1 MASKEYLF
9 NKHPWPSAA
18 ANQRMALEEG
28 IIALDGDRL
37 LNTAIHDLSTYFAE
51 RFKFDMPALL
61 TDKIVVDQREAIIEV
76 GNDRNL
82 AHARGFVAT
91 GTLVEVSVPFEG
103 DALCFDIQPTT
114 FTFNLPRGEA
124 HDHLLTF
131 YVEGVDLIAD
141 QVRAQIQQ
149 TLNDISQNLRYLRS
163 DCDRFNANL
172 YSYAHS
178 LIQRRRR
185 KLLSDRNLVTDLG
198 FKLKERDD
206 APATFETPEI
216 RPKISPVLPL
226 ATKTPYR
233 PEPYLATRDFAQL
246 LDVMQKMAQ
255 VMQCSPSA
263 LLRMDDEALPAHFLF
278 QLNGHFENKM
288 PGESPSEIFAYA
300 AKSTI
305 GIEVEGKHV
314 FLAECHFWSDAR
326 DFAAILRRLL
336 GFSSWRDT
344 KAAVLLFN
352 RDKDFSQMLDAI
364 QATIKSHSNLKRE
377 LPQLSRTSFPYV
389 FAHHADRNREMLLT
403 ILAFDVQRPG

>member
-1 MASKEYLF
+1 MASREYLF
-9 NKHPWPSAA
+9 NQYPWPTAA

-51 RFKFDMPALL
+51 RFKFDIPVLL

-76 GNDRNL
+76 GSDRNL
-82 AHARGFVAT
+82 AYTSERARGFAAT

-124 HDHLLTF
+124 HENLLTF
-131 YVEGVDLIAD
+131 YIEGVDLIAD

-149 TLNDISQNLRYLRS
+149 MLNDVSQNLRYLRS

-178 LIQRRRR
+178 LIQKRRR
-185 KLLSDRNLVTDLG
+185 KLLSDRNLLTDLG
-198 FKLKERDD
+198 FKLKERSDS
-206 APATFETPEI
+206 PVTFQLPEI
-216 RPKISPVLPL
+216 RQKIVPVLPL

-233 PEPYLATRDFAQL
+233 PEPYLATRDFARVL
-246 LDVMQKMAQ
+246 EVMQKMAQ
-255 VMQCSPSA
+255 VMQHSPSA
-263 LLRMDDEALPAHFLF
+263 LLRMDDDALPAHFLF
-278 QLNGHFENKM
+278 QLNGHFEGKN
-288 PGESPSEIFAYA
+288 PVETFAYA
-300 AKSTI
+300 AKNTI
-305 GIEVEGKHV
+305 GIQGDGKHI
-314 FLAECHFWSDAR
+314 FLAECHFWTDAR
-326 DFAAILRRLL
+326 DFAATLRRLL

-352 RDKDFSQMLDAI
+352 RDKDFSQMLEAI
-364 QATIKSHSNLKRE
+364 QATVRGHSNLKRE
-377 LPQLSRTSFPYV
+377 LPQLSKTSLPYV

-403 ILAFDVQRPG
+403 ILAFDVQKPA